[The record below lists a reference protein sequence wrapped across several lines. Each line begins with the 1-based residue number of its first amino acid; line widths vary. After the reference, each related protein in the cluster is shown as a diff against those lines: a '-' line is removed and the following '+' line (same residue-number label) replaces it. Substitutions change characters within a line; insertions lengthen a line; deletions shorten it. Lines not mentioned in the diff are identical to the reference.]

1 MSQEW
6 GDGKSLG
13 MGDPKIGKAT
23 KVRDNRH
30 GVLPALTSPT
40 LCPLGPAQTAH
51 THIHTRLWSTRLLLP
66 SPSLCL
72 VSVSQGRWIVSLAG
86 AEGGGSTTQGFW
98 CILFLPALDP
108 LHHLPRT
115 VLTIILIYWT
125 MIFRV
130 PYRPPES
137 DLVAVMALNT
147 MSLWS
152 HRATFLWKRESDFR
166 GVKLPV
172 GLLVA
177 AA

>member
-1 MSQEW
+1 
-6 GDGKSLG
+6 
-13 MGDPKIGKAT
+13 MGFFQPW
-23 KVRDNRH
+23 H
-30 GVLPALTSPT
+30 HL
-40 LCPLGPAQTAH
+40 LCVPLGQRRQH
-51 THIHTRLWSTRLLLP
+51 THIYTLDCGPPGSCSHLHLSA
-66 SPSLCL
+66 LCL
-72 VSVSQGRWIVSLAG
+72 CLKQKKPVWGRWIVSLAG

-98 CILFLPALDP
+98 CILFLPSLDP

-125 MIFRV
+125 MIFHV
-130 PYRPPES
+130 PCRPPES